1 MTLHIYYR
9 HTPVTRSSGKSRPP
23 WFSHANCLVNLLD
36 TITDHL
42 ADGSVRLNVLFDG
55 TEADMRADF
64 AIGHIAQRIAA
75 QPGAAAGITERR
87 IEGGTQRTAWR
98 ACVGIVKEDAKT
110 RLASGDLVYLL
121 ENDYLHMPGWVD
133 EVFALRSQG
142 IEWDYLTLYDH
153 PDKYP
158 NQCDH
163 VDAARYRALPA
174 RLFAS
179 SRRHWRTTP
188 STCASYMLSRETFLQ
203 DHAVLR
209 LGLYDLRL
217 FRLLTSLK
225 RRTLI
230 SPLPAMSTH
239 CMAGL
244 LAPIVDWELLAKGVR
259 TAPTIAQAPHDVAG
273 AS

>member
-9 HTPVTRSSGKSRPP
+9 HTSVARSSGKARPP

-36 TITDHL
+36 TISDHL
-42 ADGSVRLNVLFDG
+42 RDGSVRLNVLFDG
-55 TEADMRADF
+55 NEAEMQADF
-64 AIGHIAQRIAA
+64 AMGQVAQHIAA
-75 QPGAAAGITERR
+75 QPSAANAITERR
-87 IEGGTQRTAWR
+87 IQGGTQRTAWR
-98 ACVGIVKEDAKT
+98 ACIGIVKDDAET
-110 RLASGDLVYLL
+110 RVASGDLVYLL

-133 EVFALRSQG
+133 EVLALRSQG

-163 VDAARYRALPA
+163 VDAARYHALPA

-188 STCASYMLSRETFLQ
+188 STCASYVLSRETFLR
-203 DHAVLR
+203 DHSVLR

-217 FRLLTSLK
+217 FRLLTTFK

-230 SPLPAMSTH
+230 SPLPGMSTH

-244 LAPIVDWELLAKGVR
+244 LSPIVDWGLLAQGER
-259 TAPTIAQAPHDVAG
+259 TAPSAAKAPNDVAD
-273 AS
+273 AV